1 VVAAGNGLNI
11 SMKLRRLKQYMGEE
25 FYILAEAE
33 SSETPAEFQRCP
45 IGNTRVVAKK

>member
-1 VVAAGNGLNI
+1 MIAARNGINI

-33 SSETPAEFQRCP
+33 SSETPSEFQRCP
-45 IGNTRVVAKK
+45 IVNT